1 MTPTRHA
8 VIVMKLDTAV
18 ECNHN
23 DEGVNNDPWP
33 MLRAIVN
40 SYGWIL
46 GDLWNNVEV
55 VLLELRFSNSMK
67 NIRAIRVNQPP

>member
-8 VIVMKLDTAV
+8 VIVMKLDTVV

-33 MLRAIVN
+33 MLLAIVN

-67 NIRAIRVNQPP
+67 NICEIRVKLLL